1 MRLITNT
8 FFVADDDCGK
18 CPYKKLEYSCGTYC
32 EIFDKAVNNTPLP
45 ICKQS
50 TIRETESEEPTRC
63 FVKLGRN
70 EYYPIVKI
78 HYNTKQV
85 TVQERAYP
93 NVYNTVSFNDVDFDL
108 SNMNNAAIVRFL
120 DKVSKK

>member
-1 MRLITNT
+1 MEFKQIPVKNQ
-8 FFVADDDCGK
+8 K
-18 CPYKKLEYSCGTYC
+18 
-32 EIFDKAVNNTPLP
+32 FD
-45 ICKQS
+45 IGQ
-50 TIRETESEEPTRC
+50 TISKEPTRC

-108 SNMNNAAIVRFL
+108 SNMNNEAIVEFL
-120 DKVSKK
+120 DKVDKK

>member
-1 MRLITNT
+1 MI
-8 FFVADDDCGK
+8 
-18 CPYKKLEYSCGTYC
+18 
-32 EIFDKAVNNTPLP
+32 
-45 ICKQS
+45 QS
-50 TIRETESEEPTRC
+50 TIREIESEEPTRC

-85 TVQERAYP
+85 TVQERVYP

-120 DKVSKK
+120 DKVSNK

>member
-1 MRLITNT
+1 MI
-8 FFVADDDCGK
+8 
-18 CPYKKLEYSCGTYC
+18 
-32 EIFDKAVNNTPLP
+32 
-45 ICKQS
+45 QS

>member
-8 FFVADDDCGK
+8 
-18 CPYKKLEYSCGTYC
+18 
-32 EIFDKAVNNTPLP
+32 
-45 ICKQS
+45 
-50 TIRETESEEPTRC
+50 TIRETECEELTRC

-70 EYYPIVKI
+70 EYHPIVKI

-93 NVYNTVSFNDVDFDL
+93 NVYNTVSFKDVDFDL
-108 SNMNNAAIVRFL
+108 SNMNIAAIVEFL
-120 DKVSKK
+120 DRVNKK

>member
-18 CPYKKLEYSCGTYC
+18 CPYKKLEYGCGTYC

-50 TIRETESEEPTRC
+50 TIRETECE
-63 FVKLGRN
+63 
-70 EYYPIVKI
+70 
-78 HYNTKQV
+78 
-85 TVQERAYP
+85 
-93 NVYNTVSFNDVDFDL
+93 
-108 SNMNNAAIVRFL
+108 
-120 DKVSKK
+120 

>member
-1 MRLITNT
+1 MI
-8 FFVADDDCGK
+8 
-18 CPYKKLEYSCGTYC
+18 
-32 EIFDKAVNNTPLP
+32 
-45 ICKQS
+45 QS
-50 TIRETESEEPTRC
+50 TIRETECEEPTRC

-93 NVYNTVSFNDVDFDL
+93 NVYNTVSFKDVDFDL
-108 SNMNNAAIVRFL
+108 SNMNNAAIVSFL